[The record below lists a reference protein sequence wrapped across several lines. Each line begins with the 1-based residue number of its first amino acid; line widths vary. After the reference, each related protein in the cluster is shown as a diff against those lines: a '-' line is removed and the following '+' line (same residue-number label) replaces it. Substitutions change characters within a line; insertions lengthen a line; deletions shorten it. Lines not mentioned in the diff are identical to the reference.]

1 MGGLLSLTDAR
12 QRHSNSEGSD
22 SQMLFVCSK
31 CATAYRAEPSVLG
44 RLGRR
49 VRCGSCRHVQFLRNP
64 EVLPAVARAYRAEVE
79 ALCAALSI
87 EQLVKASAARI
98 GNPAPAGS
106 DAVVPQSAKPGGMPQ
121 G

>member
-1 MGGLLSLTDAR
+1 MGGLYSLTNAR
-12 QRHSNSEGSD
+12 QRQSNSDDVD

-31 CATAYRAEPSVLG
+31 CATSYRAQPSVLG

-49 VRCGSCRHVQFLRNP
+49 VRCGRCRHVQFLRNP
-64 EVLPAVARAYRAEVE
+64 EVLPAIARAYRAEVE

-87 EQLVKASAARI
+87 EQLVKASAARM

-106 DAVVPQSAKPGGMPQ
+106 DAMVPQSAKPGGILQ